1 MTAKVNL
8 QPARVDL
15 YLYRQDYVS
24 LALRVTT
31 KDEFG
36 APFRPDFSDQTGL
49 AQVRTDAD
57 DPLLICEFTVAGAAD
72 GLITLTMEAVEAA
85 KLIASAVW
93 DMKMFTS
100 TGKPRTWFAGEVH
113 VGLHVSKAVVVT
125 P

>member
-31 KDEFG
+31 RDAENN
-36 APFRPDFSDQTGL
+36 PIRPDFSEQTGICQIR
-49 AQVRTDAD
+49 ADAD
-57 DPLLICEFTVAGAAD
+57 SETVICEFTVAGAAD

-93 DMKMFTS
+93 DLKMITAA
-100 TGKPRTWFAGEVH
+100 GKPRTWFAGEVH